1 MWRNR
6 SFQRRTSQNFQQWER
21 RGLLSPQFSA
31 AGTITNVKRWLK
43 LVFIFSLSSCQTN
56 FVDKKCFR
64 VYRKLITYPVTIV
77 VNNLFPRVLSLALR
91 NKFVVAVL
99 VDPKIC
105 EPKIREGRKSKY
117 CSYDKS
123 LLPRLSSADGAGIL
137 KCQQHPKDSIG

>member
-1 MWRNR
+1 MIILQGIEDVLQGVLNVTNVEKSVISEKDIPKFSAVGKTR
-6 SFQRRTSQNFQQWER
+6 FVI
-21 RGLLSPQFSA
+21 PQFSA

-91 NKFVVAVL
+91 NKFG
-99 VDPKIC
+99 C
-105 EPKIREGRKSKY
+105 G
-117 CSYDKS
+117 CSRGS
-123 LLPRLSSADGAGIL
+123 QNL
-137 KCQQHPKDSIG
+137 